1 MHGGVARIMVVEDD
15 VDLMRLIIHALRSA
29 GFDVVQ
35 TYGGADAL
43 RKVKVHKP
51 DLVLTDLAMPGMS
64 GVEVIA
70 QIKGDAETQHIPC
83 IAVTAHIW
91 DHIAQ
96 AASQTGCD
104 SLVPKPFTSV
114 RLLQEVT
121 KYVPLPGKLPARPV
135 LGSRA

>member
-1 MHGGVARIMVVEDD
+1 MQAGVARIMVIEDD
-15 VDLMRLIIHALRSA
+15 IDLMRLIIHALRSA
-29 GFDVVQ
+29 GFDIVQ

-43 RKVKVHKP
+43 RKVKLQKP

-70 QIKGDAETQHIPC
+70 LIKHDPETKHIPC
-83 IAVTAHIW
+83 VAVTAHIW

-96 AASQTGCD
+96 AASQSGCD

-121 KYVPLPGKLPARPV
+121 KYVPLPGKLPARQNV
-135 LGSRA
+135 SGRA

>member
-1 MHGGVARIMVVEDD
+1 MEQAAPRIMVIEDD
-15 VDLMRLIIHALRSA
+15 VDLMRLMLHILRSA
-29 GFDVVQ
+29 GYQVVQ

-43 RKVKVHKP
+43 RKVKMQKP

-70 QIKGDAETQHIPC
+70 QIKGDEETRHIPC
-83 IAVTAHIW
+83 VAVTAHMW

-96 AASQTGCD
+96 AASQSGCE
-104 SLVPKPFTSV
+104 SLVGKPFNSV

-121 KYVPLPGKLPARPV
+121 KYVPLPGKLPARPTPA
-135 LGSRA
+135 R

>member
-1 MHGGVARIMVVEDD
+1 MEAGVARIMVVEDD
-15 VDLMRLIIHALRSA
+15 VDLMRIMIHTLQAA
-29 GFDVVQ
+29 GFHVVQ
-35 TYGGADAL
+35 TYGGVDAL
-43 RKVKVHKP
+43 RKVKLQKP
-51 DLVLTDLAMPGMS
+51 DLVLTDLAMPGIS

-70 QIKGDAETQHIPC
+70 QIKGDPETRHIPC

-96 AASQTGCD
+96 AASQSGCD
-104 SLVPKPFTSV
+104 SLVPKPFNSV

-135 LGSRA
+135 PTGRA

>member
-1 MHGGVARIMVVEDD
+1 MVVEDD
-15 VDLMRLIIHALRSA
+15 VDLMRLIIHALRGA
-29 GFDVVQ
+29 GFNIVQ

-43 RKVKVHKP
+43 RKIKLHKP

-64 GVEVIA
+64 GVEVIE
-70 QIKGDAETQHIPC
+70 QIKRDPETQHIPC
-83 IAVTAHIW
+83 VAVTAHMW

-96 AASQTGCD
+96 AASQSGCD

-121 KYVPLPGKLPARPV
+121 KYVPLPGKLPTRPG
-135 LGSRA
+135 LGSRV